1 MCQKRKIKYI
11 LVQTLL
17 ILITVIY
24 TNVINIIY
32 TDECF
37 RNICLYTAIISIVI
51 LLIQMRYERSLVN
64 PFVIVLIC
72 FELFQMGLPILYG
85 IDKTYTNWNMEFF
98 GLENRIESLVFTLY
112 CLHAFS
118 VGGCLGF
125 CNKDTN
131 LNIRSSFL
139 KNDKLIRK
147 IALYLSI
154 ITGIIAIPLAM
165 GIALL
170 SMKYGYNYI
179 KVDSMGINSG
189 FTNAVRTIFPAA
201 IFLFLVYSKSKK
213 RT

>member
-1 MCQKRKIKYI
+1 MNVSKRKIKYI

-98 GLENRIESLVFTLY
+98 SFLSAADLPAFGWDITLY
-112 CLHAFS
+112 FFRL
-118 VGGCLGF
+118 
-125 CNKDTN
+125 
-131 LNIRSSFL
+131 
-139 KNDKLIRK
+139 
-147 IALYLSI
+147 LYWF
-154 ITGIIAIPLAM
+154 
-165 GIALL
+165 
-170 SMKYGYNYI
+170 YI
-179 KVDSMGINSG
+179 
-189 FTNAVRTIFPAA
+189 
-201 IFLFLVYSKSKK
+201 
-213 RT
+213 

>member
-1 MCQKRKIKYI
+1 MNVSKRKIKYI

-154 ITGIIAIPLAM
+154 ITGIIAIPL
-165 GIALL
+165 
-170 SMKYGYNYI
+170 
-179 KVDSMGINSG
+179 D
-189 FTNAVRTIFPAA
+189 R
-201 IFLFLVYSKSKK
+201 KSVV
-213 RT
+213 